1 MHSPD
6 TDHAKENKIGLL
18 CKWMPRKGEIFEYF
32 RKHLKLS
39 PKAFRKFLVANTKV
53 VEQQMSAKQWSFIEY
68 EKIPSQAFHKY
79 KKAFMRNDEERFTAF
94 IEKDPL
100 AIKAGTLFPYQLFQS
115 FKKGERQDII
125 DAQWANLPNY
135 VPEGK
140 SFLPMV
146 DVSLSMNSTY

>member
-1 MHSPD
+1 MPEYGRWDDLFDTSLEYILEWMHSPD
-6 TDHAKENKIGLL
+6 TDHTKESKIGLL

-53 VEQQMSAKQWSFIEY
+53 VEQQMSANQWAFIEY

-79 KKAFMRNDEERFTAF
+79 KKAFVRHDEERFNQF

-100 AIKAGTLFPYQLFQS
+100 AIKAGTLFPYQLYQS
-115 FKKGERQDII
+115 YNK
-125 DAQWANLPNY
+125 
-135 VPEGK
+135 
-140 SFLPMV
+140 
-146 DVSLSMNSTY
+146 